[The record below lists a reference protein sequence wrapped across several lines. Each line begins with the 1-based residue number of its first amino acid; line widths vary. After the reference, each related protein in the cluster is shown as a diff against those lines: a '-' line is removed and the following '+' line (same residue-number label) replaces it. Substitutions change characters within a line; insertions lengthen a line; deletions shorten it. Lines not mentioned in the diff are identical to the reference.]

1 MATYPHKR
9 LTTRTSGFQEFLGN
23 GNCYGI
29 NVDKERYESMEKMA
43 KTLRFANG
51 GARGQVLFDPKELAR
66 LLKKAIP
73 TTSSMISIDGAIVT
87 KDGQVFPRN
96 ANKEKFSDLRALL
109 DHGLVQETL
118 SLLYFQYPE
127 WFNDMFI
134 LDDIWVTPNAKQRDN
149 LDNTFT
155 LPRFVTQSYRYA
167 ERWSFENIDGLIPD
181 ATTTDISYS
190 VVLTDE
196 QRKRI
201 VASYHY
207 HKDTYGVKKEK
218 EKLEKGKEILAK
230 YTPEELEAIRK
241 ALG

>member
-9 LTTRTSGFQEFLGN
+9 IATKTTGFQEFFGN

-29 NVDKERYESMEKMA
+29 NVDKERYDSIEKMA

-51 GARGQVLFDPKELAR
+51 GAHGKFLVDPKELAR
-66 LLKKAIP
+66 LLRKDIP
-73 TTSSMISIDGAIVT
+73 TTSSMIAIDGSIVT
-87 KDGQVFPRN
+87 KDGEVFGRN
-96 ANKEKFSDLRALL
+96 ANKEKFANLRALL

-118 SLLYFQYPE
+118 SLLYFQYPQ
-127 WFNDMFI
+127 WFENMFI
-134 LDDIWVTPNAKQRDN
+134 LDGIWVTPNAKQRDN

-155 LPRFVTQSYRYA
+155 LPQFVTQLYRYA
-167 ERWSFENIDGLIPD
+167 ERWTFENIDGLIPD
-181 ATTTDISYS
+181 ATATDISYS
-190 VVLTDE
+190 TVLTEE

-207 HKDTYGVKKEK
+207 HKDTYGLKKEK